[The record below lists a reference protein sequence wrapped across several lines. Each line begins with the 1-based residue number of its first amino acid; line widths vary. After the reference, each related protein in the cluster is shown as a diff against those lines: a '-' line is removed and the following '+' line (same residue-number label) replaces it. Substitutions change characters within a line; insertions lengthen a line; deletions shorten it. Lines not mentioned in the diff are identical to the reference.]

1 MVSAKELRE
10 DLLIVQRQLNSLN
23 KSLRTLKEQKSK
35 LEAKQA
41 LLQELLQDLKDYEV
55 VKNDGF

>member
-1 MVSAKELRE
+1 MVSVRE
-10 DLLIVQRQLNSLN
+10 VQDDLFLVGRQLNSLN